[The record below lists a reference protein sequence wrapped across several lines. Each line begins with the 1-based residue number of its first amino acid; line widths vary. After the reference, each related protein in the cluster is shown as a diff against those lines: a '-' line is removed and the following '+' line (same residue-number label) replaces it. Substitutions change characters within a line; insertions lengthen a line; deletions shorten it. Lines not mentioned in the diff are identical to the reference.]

1 MKCTAPVG
9 FSPVRF
15 EGQSVAAKKLLEKLV
30 PKRHW
35 EFSEM
40 SITDPSQKL
49 PAASDNVQNHTQ
61 VTEVVG
67 LVSVPIRDN
76 LISRADNWYCRCR
89 THIPQQVGVE
99 DNSIPTPPHADK
111 SLINRT

>member
-1 MKCTAPVG
+1 M
-9 FSPVRF
+9 SPSLTMTTSHSKADVIGNLYIADF
-15 EGQSVAAKKLLEKLV
+15 
-30 PKRHW
+30 
-35 EFSEM
+35 
-40 SITDPSQKL
+40 SQKL